1 MLTLIFRSNML
12 HMEQAPELILSS
24 KTADLKSGIKTEICS
39 ILFLSNLRL
48 IITGLYAI
56 KTGLTSLSKS
66 LQNKALI
73 IQRRRVAR
81 RKTLKNEI

>member
-1 MLTLIFRSNML
+1 MQNEINFACLFTLIFRSNML

-48 IITGLYAI
+48 IIPGLYAI
-56 KTGLTSLSKS
+56 KTGLTRLSKS
-66 LQNKALI
+66 L
-73 IQRRRVAR
+73 
-81 RKTLKNEI
+81 